1 MSLAP
6 FAPSIHLKDEGD
18 SLTARFVGLK
28 SLTEEHSE
36 LLDREFDS
44 LASEQRKVRLDFVA
58 VEYLTSLPMGK
69 VLKLHQRL
77 LSTGGSLSLVNL
89 KPLVAQAFKVTR
101 LDKVLNIENQTRPL
115 SA

>member
-1 MSLAP
+1 
-6 FAPSIHLKDEGD
+6 
-18 SLTARFVGLK
+18 VGLK

-44 LASEQRKVRLDFVA
+44 LASEPRNITLDFVS
-58 VEYLTSLPMGK
+58 VDYLTSLPMSK

-77 LSTGGSLSLVNL
+77 RSGGGRLNLVNL
-89 KPLVAQAFKVTR
+89 KPLVVHAFKLTR